1 LRKNYVL
8 QVLEPF
14 ERNDGANA
22 IVAGGER
29 RSYAGIR
36 RTTPRLARILH
47 NQGVRA
53 GAGVAVLATGAIGSV
68 ALHLVGG
75 RPGWIVTCATG
86 RVPRCH
92 ASHRYRRH
100 WAGAGVAALATG
112 AIGSVA
118 LHLVG
123 GRPGWMVTCA
133 PVRGQAA
140 LATFTQRDVA
150 ICTVAERRERI
161 AGELTG
167 HGGLLKIF
175 SAGAAGRENG
185 SLRRAERGPGRVRR
199 GTGGPDPESVCY
211 TSGTTGKPKA
221 RPAWRGYYAA
231 LPASP
236 STT

>member
-14 ERNDGANA
+14 ERNEGANA

-29 RSYAGIR
+29 RSYASIR

-53 GAGVAVLATGAIGSV
+53 GAGVAV
-68 ALHLVGG
+68 
-75 RPGWIVTCATG
+75 
-86 RVPRCH
+86 
-92 ASHRYRRH
+92 
-100 WAGAGVAALATG
+100 LATG

-199 GTGGPDPESVCY
+199 GTGGPDLESVCY

>member
-1 LRKNYVL
+1 MK
-8 QVLEPF
+8 
-14 ERNDGANA
+14 
-22 IVAGGER
+22 
-29 RSYAGIR
+29 
-36 RTTPRLARILH
+36 T
-47 NQGVRA
+47 GVRTVD
-53 GAGVAVLATGAIGSV
+53 AGVSRAVAEELCPPGSGAIRTQRRRQCDRGGRRAAQLRQHPAHHTEAGQDPAQS
-68 ALHLVGG
+68 G
-75 RPGWIVTCATG
+75 RPGG
-86 RVPRCH
+86 RRGG
-92 ASHRYRRH
+92 
-100 WAGAGVAALATG
+100 GAGHRGHRFGCAAPGRRPARLDRDLCTG
-112 AIGSVA
+112 Q
-118 LHLVG
+118 
-123 GRPGWMVTCA
+123 
-133 PVRGQAA
+133 GQAA

-199 GTGGPDPESVCY
+199 GTGGPDLESVCY